1 MHAPEPWT
9 RVRVETP
16 TYYVYQIHADGGHV
30 ASVPGWTTVGT
41 LCPATEDIARLI
53 CKAPALRR
61 VLKDLL
67 AWSAFTGGW
76 NAPCWQ
82 EAETLLACLAASA
95 PPDPTQGGGS

>member
-16 TYYVYQIHADGGHV
+16 TCYVYHVQSGAGHV
-30 ASVPGWTTVGT
+30 ASIAGWANIGT
-41 LCPATEDIARLI
+41 LCATTENNARLI
-53 CKAPALRR
+53 CKAPALLR

-67 AWSAFTGGW
+67 EWSAFTGSW

-82 EAETLLACLAASA
+82 EAEALVGCLQAPLSPDSA
-95 PPDPTQGGGS
+95 QAD